1 MQPWFQRQ
9 SHEMRVIVSGFAVL
23 AIAVIGMFV
32 LSSCGSSSKKS
43 AAETPASEAE
53 IDELADEVEE
63 EEAEG
68 AEEAMNPSI
77 PQNFEEIIIA
87 HPHNEEATRDQLEKQ
102 IVTNEENSD
111 PAHEAQAS
119 CTYLSEHDEFINFS
133 CLGFTVGSTNS
144 AMGQIEV
151 TVNRNTGEV
160 LVGEG

>member
-1 MQPWFQRQ
+1 MQLWSR
-9 SHEMRVIVSGFAVL
+9 EVRLIFAVL
-23 AIAVIGMFV
+23 AMSVIGLTV
-32 LSSCGSSSKKS
+32 LAGCGSSSKRS

-53 IDELADEVEE
+53 INELADEVEE

-77 PQNFEEIIIA
+77 PHGFEEMLIA
-87 HPHNEEATRDQLEKQ
+87 HPQNEESTRDQLEKQ
-102 IVTNEENSD
+102 IVTNEEHSD

-119 CTYLSEHDEFINFS
+119 CSYLSEHAEFINFS

>member
-1 MQPWFQRQ
+1 MRQ
-9 SHEMRVIVSGFAVL
+9 WSRAFRLFVVVMIVAVVGMTVL
-23 AIAVIGMFV
+23 AG
-32 LSSCGSSSKKS
+32 CGSGSKKKS

-53 IDELADEVEE
+53 INELADEVEE

-68 AEEAMNPSI
+68 AEEAVNPSL
-77 PQNFEEIIIA
+77 PHGFEEIIIA

-111 PAHEAQAS
+111 PAHEARAS
-119 CTYLSEHDEFINFS
+119 CTYLSEHEEFINFS

-151 TVNRNTGEV
+151 TVNRSTGEV
-160 LVGEG
+160 SVAAE